1 MYKGFVVGI
10 YMKNQSTKTDSL
22 SHVTTNRGGAA
33 LTKVFDFSLTGIQN
47 K

>member
-10 YMKNQSTKTDSL
+10 YMKTQSTETDSL
-22 SHVTTNRGGAA
+22 SHVTTNRGGAV
-33 LTKVFDFSLTGIQN
+33 LTKVFDFSLTAISN